1 MTHVL
6 LSVLEW
12 TPRKKTAQGN
22 GLMGFFARLF
32 GGSKSTA
39 SATVSADSAPK
50 AESEIQ
56 AAEQPV
62 ASAPEAVQSIAQ
74 DAAPPEQSTA
84 SAPEAAPAAPE
95 VLDSEPAPPQ
105 QPIEAASTLEPE
117 AEEPEDEEE
126 PSEPEPAAEPFP
138 ALAPDEVTYVLT
150 TFGADSIDPAFMATK
165 KVYRAGSRQAAVA
178 FLRTQVVTET
188 LFYIEVETPD
198 GPFGIDL
205 RHRVFNEH
213 GHFVDF

>member
-1 MTHVL
+1 
-6 LSVLEW
+6 
-12 TPRKKTAQGN
+12 
-22 GLMGFFARLF
+22 MGFFARLF

-39 SATVSADSAPK
+39 SATVLAESAPK
-50 AESEIQ
+50 PESEIQ

-74 DAAPPEQSTA
+74 DAEPPEQSTA

-105 QPIEAASTLEPE
+105 QPIEAASTVEPE
-117 AEEPEDEEE
+117 AEETEPEDEEE
-126 PSEPEPAAEPFP
+126 LSEPEPAPEPFP
-138 ALAPDEVTYVLT
+138 ALAPDEVIYVLT
-150 TFGADSIDPAFMATK
+150 TFGVDSIDPAFMATK

-205 RHRVFNEH
+205 RHRVFNAQ